1 MREHIQYEDDD
12 LFNRDTHHE
21 ESDVPIRPLFVFI
34 VIFIV
39 FAFFTHGLIWAM
51 YVGLRKAEN
60 KNAEASFTQVP
71 VPDAE
76 KVPKQ
81 PLLQPFPRGEQAP
94 RELTPVADLIEMRA
108 REENRLHSDG
118 PDHISIEK
126 AKELA
131 VQQLNAPP
139 PPTTTGGTP

>member
-39 FAFFTHGLIWAM
+39 FAFLTHGLIWAM
-51 YVGLRKAEN
+51 YVGLRGAEN
-60 KNAEASFTQVP
+60 KRAEASFTRVP

-76 KVPKQ
+76 RVPKQ

-94 RELTPVADLIEMRA
+94 RAMTPVADLIEMRA
-108 REENRLHSDG
+108 REDKQLNSDG
-118 PDHISIEK
+118 TGHISIEK
-126 AKELA
+126 AKAIA
-131 VQQLNAPP
+131 VEQLNRSAA
-139 PPTTTGGTP
+139 TTTGGAQ